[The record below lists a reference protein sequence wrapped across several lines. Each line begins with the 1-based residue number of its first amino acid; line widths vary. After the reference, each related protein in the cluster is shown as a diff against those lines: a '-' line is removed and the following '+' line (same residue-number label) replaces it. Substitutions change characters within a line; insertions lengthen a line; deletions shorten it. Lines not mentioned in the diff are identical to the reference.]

1 MLINE
6 KIKASEV
13 ELTGIQGED
22 MGIMSTKEALRIAK
36 ELKVDLVCLSL
47 ASSPPPCQLLPR
59 QAAQK
64 KQAKEKQALYKQKKG
79 PKTKEIRVSAAI
91 EQHDYE
97 TKKRQVEKILGAG
110 DWVQITV
117 RLQRKESD
125 AAKRIVAEFVQD
137 LSHCAEKEKGIQ
149 MSGKQVSVV
158 LKPR

>member
-6 KIKASEV
+6 KIKASEI
-13 ELTGIQGED
+13 ELTGIDGED
-22 MGIMSTKEALRIAK
+22 MGIMSTKEALKIAK

-47 ASSPPPCQLLPR
+47 TSSPPPCQLMPR
-59 QAAQK
+59 QTAQK
-64 KQAKEKQALYKQKKG
+64 KQAKEKQALNKQEKG
-79 PKTKEIRVSAAI
+79 PKMKEICVSATI

-97 TKKRQVEKILGAG
+97 TKKRQAEKILSGG
-110 DWVQITV
+110 DWVQINV

-149 MSGKQVSVV
+149 TSGKQVSVV